1 MASSF
6 WCRDSYNG
14 TYIGLPQ
21 AARQVPRSTLL
32 HTVYS
37 KRISYPLTSRPS
49 ELWII
54 EVDQAGNESWRTA
67 EDFIYRFCP
76 PTEDT
81 TIQYWANS
89 WREYNDIPPL
99 SSTQTSQSQFPV
111 LPQPQHSRATAGR
124 PATWI
129 PDHSHI
135 LQSCWGRSA
144 HRFSQGDPSPSLLQ
158 PVTANFPSTT
168 STLRSNQPEPEPT
181 AQMPPPS
188 SLTTSGTSSHF
199 MEIIP
204 SDDNL

>member
-6 WCRDSYNG
+6 WCRDSYDG

-32 HTVYS
+32 HIVYF

-124 PATWI
+124 PDA
-129 PDHSHI
+129 
-135 LQSCWGRSA
+135 A
-144 HRFSQGDPSPSLLQ
+144 GDVSFLRAKRPQRRTARTNGCFRRLLK
-158 PVTANFPSTT
+158 
-168 STLRSNQPEPEPT
+168 
-181 AQMPPPS
+181 
-188 SLTTSGTSSHF
+188 F
-199 MEIIP
+199 MTVLP
-204 SDDNL
+204 